1 MGVVLLSVAQYSDSL
16 KNCHHE
22 RSEGSAFRPFRR
34 KADSSC
40 TKLGLLVMTTTQTK
54 DLAERYCK
62 VVIPVSTC
70 PSRSVARND
79 NSEGGGP
86 LRLSACH
93 YNPQFSIVEGQGRL
107 GAAEF
112 RHFLPQARGSL
123 MELETQ
129 VLIAE
134 RLCYVRPEPA
144 REILLQAAELGR
156 VLNGL
161 LNSLSTGN

>member
-1 MGVVLLSVAQYSDSL
+1 
-16 KNCHHE
+16 
-22 RSEGSAFRPFRR
+22 
-34 KADSSC
+34 
-40 TKLGLLVMTTTQTK
+40 
-54 DLAERYCK
+54 
-62 VVIPVSTC
+62 
-70 PSRSVARND
+70 
-79 NSEGGGP
+79 
-86 LRLSACH
+86 
-93 YNPQFSIVEGQGRL
+93 
-107 GAAEF
+107 
-112 RHFLPQARGSL
+112 

>member
-1 MGVVLLSVAQYSDSL
+1 MAAAFPFTVSTTGRLVFLSCFIKSP
-16 KNCHHE
+16 E
-22 RSEGSAFRPFRR
+22 RRR
-34 KADSSC
+34 KVVSDWVA
-40 TKLGLLVMTTTQTK
+40 LPMTTTQTK